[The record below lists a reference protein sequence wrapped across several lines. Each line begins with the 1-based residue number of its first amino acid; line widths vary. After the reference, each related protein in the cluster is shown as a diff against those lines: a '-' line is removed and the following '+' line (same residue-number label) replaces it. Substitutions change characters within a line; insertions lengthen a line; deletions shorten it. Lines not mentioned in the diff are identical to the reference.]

1 MSAGVGTVLGFP
13 RWGFALEAT
22 RVRSTAAWT
31 WRTML
36 TAMCQHIDAWHAAGA
51 LQGKDPVNSWRA
63 DISPTA

>member
-1 MSAGVGTVLGFP
+1 MPLPGSTP
-13 RWGFALEAT
+13 RNH
-22 RVRSTAAWT
+22 RI
-31 WRTML
+31 